1 MLLFV
6 KTDLKLKD
14 VQNLEL
20 CQHIGT
26 AYQIVTSE
34 AAKEDFF
41 KHQVIEYLRLKP
53 KNVNSQ
59 LC

>member
-20 CQHIGT
+20 CQRIGT
-26 AYQIVTSE
+26 AFQVIMSE
-34 AAKEDFF
+34 AAKEEILSI
-41 KHQVIEYLRLKP
+41 KLLEI
-53 KNVNSQ
+53 
-59 LC
+59 